1 MLEGKLLLNKY
12 KIIRKIGCGGM
23 SCVYE
28 AENIEAKMKVAVKI
42 LHPEYSDDEE
52 ILNEFINEA
61 KTLAML
67 EQHPNIAWAL
77 DFGEDSGYYFLVM
90 NYLEESLEDLIKRK
104 HKLSIPEAVAITEDI
119 LNALI
124 FAHNKGVL
132 HRDCKPSNI
141 MFDKQGHAVLTD
153 FGIARARSVAYKKT
167 RKLEVFGTLPYMAPE
182 RLKEGEV
189 EDERSDIYSVGLILF
204 EMLAGEPLYK
214 GDPHQIL
221 YEKLRTKSED
231 QPELPDITQYIPGLP
246 ASLEYIILKAIRK
259 DKNQR
264 YACAEEFLKDLKNYQ
279 HIDVFRERLISLKKE
294 IGHAISPPMQ
304 LRSVEER
311 TISRFMRLVR
321 CRKDTVWGNAGI
333 VIEEIR
339 APLIIPHNKPFEIE
353 VKVKSVSDKAYQNVK
368 LQLDVP
374 DMVETVQSTA
384 GLHTIT
390 NKIST
395 ARWRLQIKQYP
406 DEWDV
411 LDIGLHVEPST
422 IPVVGLRKVKLFV
435 PPRDVEYHEEEKK
448 KSRKVLTFIFII
460 TIFAMFIA
468 GFFSRQFVGRETASE
483 ASLAPHWCFITSNLD
498 SVVMEIGGET
508 SKIKTNELIPL
519 SKSQYGEEFRIYS
532 PKLGF
537 LLTEDTLSERLDTVE
552 AYCKNGKLKLQI
564 FPPPAQATVRIV
576 LGDKTYPI
584 KPDGFILPT
593 GNCKV
598 KVYAKGYRET
608 TFTVKIF
615 PDSVIQYPLWLNK
628 RPKKSPKPLSVPITA
643 TLEIRT
649 KPSYDSVYI
658 SVKSGDYKL
667 MDRLPFYRELE
678 RNRKYD
684 ITVEYKNKNIPNRM
698 QTFAQCDFK
707 VHLRNDTIIE
717 VPVYVLRIDT
727 KRLDAALTEIELEY
741 RNRKISLK
749 RETLQQYPQ
758 IFMVG
763 GDGMLKLKSYYS
775 YGETF
780 LCESTTVELEPGE
793 KPYPE

>member
-42 LHPEYSDDEE
+42 LHPEYADDEE

-264 YACAEEFLKDLKNYQ
+264 YVCAEEFLKDLKNYQ
-279 HIDVFRERLISLKKE
+279 HVDVFRERLISLKKE
-294 IGHAISPPMQ
+294 IGYVTSPPTQ
-304 LRSVEER
+304 LHSVEER
-311 TISRFMRLVR
+311 TISKFMKLVR
-321 CRKDTVWGNAGI
+321 YTKDTVWGNAGI

-339 APLIIPHNKPFEIE
+339 APLIIPYNKPFEIE

-374 DMVETVQSTA
+374 DTVKTVQSTA
-384 GLHTIT
+384 ELRTIT

-395 ARWRLQIKQYP
+395 ARWSLQIKQYP

-422 IPVVGLRKVKLFV
+422 IPVVGLRKIKLFV
-435 PPRDVEYHEEEKK
+435 PPRDIEYHEEKK
-448 KSRKVLTFIFII
+448 KSHKVSAFIFII

-468 GFFSRQFVGRETASE
+468 GFFSRQFVGRKTVSE

-498 SVVMEIGGET
+498 SVVMEIAGKRF
-508 SKIKTNELIPL
+508 KIKTNEFIPL
-519 SKSQYGEEFRIYS
+519 SKSQYGEQFYIYS
-532 PKLGF
+532 PNFDF
-537 LLTEDTLSERLDTVE
+537 LLTKGTLSERLDTVE
-552 AYCKNGKLKLQI
+552 AYCESGILKLQI
-564 FPPPAQATVRIV
+564 FPQGAQRTARIV
-576 LGDKTYPI
+576 LEDKIYRI
-584 KPDGFILPT
+584 ESGGFILPK
-593 GNCKV
+593 GDYEV
-598 KVYAKGYRET
+598 KVYAEGYRDT
-608 TFTVKIF
+608 QFIVKIS
-615 PDSVIQYPLWLNK
+615 PDNLTTYELWLE
-628 RPKKSPKPLSVPITA
+628 RPKTSSSKPLSVPTKA
-643 TLEIRT
+643 TLTIRT
-649 KPSYDSVYI
+649 NPSYDSMY
-658 SVKSGDYKL
+658 
-667 MDRLPFYRELE
+667 
-678 RNRKYD
+678 
-684 ITVEYKNKNIPNRM
+684 ITVKNKNYKLTGRVPFSRELKRNKEYNITVKYKNAPNRM
-698 QTFAQCDFK
+698 QPFAQYDFK
-707 VHLRNDTIIE
+707 VYLQNDTVIE
-717 VPVYVLRIDT
+717 IPVYVLKIDA
-727 KRLDAALTEIELEY
+727 KKLDAELTEMELEY

-758 IFMVG
+758 IYMVG

-780 LCESTTVELEPGE
+780 LCESTTVKLEPGE

>member
-42 LHPEYSDDEE
+42 LHPEYADDEE

-264 YACAEEFLKDLKNYQ
+264 YASAEEFLKDLKNYQ
-279 HIDVFRERLISLKKE
+279 HIDVFQERLISLKKE
-294 IGHAISPPMQ
+294 IGHVTSPPMQ

-311 TISRFMRLVR
+311 TISKFMKLVHYT
-321 CRKDTVWGNAGI
+321 KDTVWGNAGI

-353 VKVKSVSDKAYQNVK
+353 VKAKSVSDKSYQNVK

-374 DMVETVQSTA
+374 DTVEIVQSTA

-411 LDIGLHVEPST
+411 LDIGLHVKPST

-448 KSRKVLTFIFII
+448 KSRKISAFIFIM
-460 TIFAMFIA
+460 TVFAMFIA

-483 ASLAPHWCFITSNLD
+483 ASLAPHWCFIKSNLD
-498 SVVMEIGGET
+498 SVVMEIGGER

-519 SKSQYGEEFRIYS
+519 SKSQYGEQFCIYS
-532 PKLGF
+532 PNLGF
-537 LLTEDTLSERLDTVE
+537 LLTKGTLSERLDTVE
-552 AYCKNGKLKLQI
+552 AYCKNGILKLQI
-564 FPPPAQATVRIV
+564 FPRRAQDTARIV

-584 KPDGFILPT
+584 EPNGFILP
-593 GNCKV
+593 KDDSVVV
-598 KVYAKGYRET
+598 KVYAEGYRDTE
-608 TFTVKIF
+608 FIVKIS
-615 PDSVIQYPLWLNK
+615 PDDSTTYVLWLNE
-628 RPKKSPKPLSVPITA
+628 RPKKSPKLPTKV
-643 TLEIRT
+643 TLRIRT
-649 KPSYDSVYI
+649 KPSYDAMYI
-658 SVKSGDYKL
+658 SVKSGNYKL
-667 MDRLPFYRELE
+667 TDRLPFYRKLE

-684 ITVEYKNKNIPNRM
+684 ITVEYKNKNVPNRM
-698 QTFAQCDFK
+698 QTFAQCDFE
-707 VHLRNDTIIE
+707 VDLRNDTIIE
-717 VPVYVLRIDT
+717 VPVYVLKIDT
-727 KRLDAALTEIELEY
+727 KRLYAELTEIELEY
-741 RNRKISLK
+741 RNQRISLK
-749 RETLQQYPQ
+749 RETLQRYPQ

-763 GDGMLKLKSYYS
+763 GDGMLKLKAY
-775 YGETF
+775 YGET
-780 LCESTTVELEPGE
+780 LCESTTVKLVAGKE
-793 KPYPE
+793 KIYPE

>member
-42 LHPEYSDDEE
+42 LHPEYADDEE

-231 QPELPDITQYIPGLP
+231 QPELPDITQYIQGLP

-264 YACAEEFLKDLKNYQ
+264 YASAEEFLKDLKNYQ
-279 HIDVFRERLISLKKE
+279 HVDVFRERLISLKKE
-294 IGHAISPPMQ
+294 IGHVTSSPTQ
-304 LRSVEER
+304 LHSVEER
-311 TISRFMRLVR
+311 TISKFMKLVR
-321 CRKDTVWGNAGI
+321 YTKDTVWGNAGI

-339 APLIIPHNKPFEIE
+339 APLIIPYNKPFEIE

-374 DMVETVQSTA
+374 DTVKTVQSTA

-435 PPRDVEYHEEEKK
+435 PPRDVEYHEEKK
-448 KSRKVLTFIFII
+448 KSHKVSAFIFIM

-468 GFFSRQFVGRETASE
+468 GFFSRQFVGRKTVSE
-483 ASLAPHWCFITSNLD
+483 ASLAPHWCFIKSNLD
-498 SVVMEIGGET
+498 SVVMEIAGKRF
-508 SKIKTNELIPL
+508 KIKTNEFIPL
-519 SKSQYGEEFRIYS
+519 SKSQYGEQFCIYS
-532 PKLGF
+532 PNFDF
-537 LLTEDTLSERLDTVE
+537 LLTKGTLSERLDTVE
-552 AYCKNGKLKLQI
+552 AYCESGVLKLQI
-564 FPPPAQATVRIV
+564 FPPSAQRTARIV
-576 LGDKTYPI
+576 LKDKIYRI
-584 KPDGFILPT
+584 ESGGFILPK
-593 GNCKV
+593 GDYEV
-598 KVYAKGYRET
+598 KVYAEGYRDT
-608 TFTVKIF
+608 QFIVKIS
-615 PDSVIQYPLWLNK
+615 PDNLTTYELWLE
-628 RPKKSPKPLSVPITA
+628 RPKTSWSKPLSVPTPA

-658 SVKSGDYKL
+658 
-667 MDRLPFYRELE
+667 
-678 RNRKYD
+678 
-684 ITVEYKNKNIPNRM
+684 TVKNKNYKLTGRVPFSRELKRNKEYNITVKYKNAPNRM
-698 QTFAQCDFK
+698 QPFAQYDFK
-707 VHLRNDTIIE
+707 VYLQNDTVIE
-717 VPVYVLRIDT
+717 VPVYVLKIDT
-727 KRLDAALTEIELEY
+727 KKLDAALTEIELEY

-780 LCESTTVELEPGE
+780 LCESTTVKLEPGE
-793 KPYPE
+793 NPYPE